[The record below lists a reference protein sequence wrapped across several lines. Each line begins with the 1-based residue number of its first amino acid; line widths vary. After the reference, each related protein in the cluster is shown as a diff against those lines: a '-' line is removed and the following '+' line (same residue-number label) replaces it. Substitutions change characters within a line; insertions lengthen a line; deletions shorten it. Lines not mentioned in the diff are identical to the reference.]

1 MMTIETLLEKRN
13 TEIEWRVGSHVLF
26 WLIFYGAFVY
36 YLVISFNPYQ
46 GTAYVYL
53 SPINMMVSLSVVFY
67 GLVYWVFPKYIS
79 QKRWL
84 LSVLTFLLLAVVF
97 TSLIYA
103 GEMLIF
109 NYCPL
114 CKDAIIISNAEY
126 FEYLEKG
133 YGKVMLSRLLS
144 LGILFQLTIILTIP
158 LTVKVGL
165 GYYQSYVKNLQLA
178 QENVQLELNF
188 LKAQVNP
195 HFLFNTLNNL
205 YGLIIQERTEESAQT
220 VSRLSDF
227 MRYTLHDSSERK
239 VPLEK
244 ELDLIRNYIEL
255 EQLRLNKVR
264 VGLQIEND
272 QSIKQ
277 IPPLLFLPLIENA
290 FKYVVDQG
298 TESFIE
304 IDLVAEKSAI
314 DFRIGNNFDP
324 EQENTQSGGLGL
336 SNLQKRLNLLFP
348 GSHRYETNMT
358 DQLYSAQL
366 KLECS

>member
-84 LSVLTFLLLAVVF
+84 LSVLSFLLLTVVF

-178 QENVQLELNF
+178 QDNVQLELNF

-205 YGLIIQERTEESAQT
+205 YGLIIQQRTEESAQT

-227 MRYTLHDSSERK
+227 MRYTLHDSSERR

-244 ELDLIRNYIEL
+244 ELDLISNYIEL
-255 EQLRLNKVR
+255 EQLRLNEVR
-264 VGLQIEND
+264 VGVNIEND
-272 QSIKQ
+272 ESIES

-290 FKYVVDQG
+290 FKYVEDQG
-298 TESFIE
+298 PDNFIE
-304 IDLVAEKSAI
+304 LDLTAHKGELEC
-314 DFRIGNNFDP
+314 RIRNTFDP
-324 EQENTQSGGLGL
+324 DQKSNDQGGLGL
-336 SNLQKRLNLLFP
+336 TNLKKRLNLLFP
-348 GSHRYETNMT
+348 ESHEYGFEINGQT
-358 DQLYSAQL
+358 YIAHL
-366 KLECS
+366 KLQCS

>member
-79 QKRWL
+79 KKRWL

-165 GYYQSYVKNLQLA
+165 GYYQSYIKNLQLA
-178 QENVQLELNF
+178 QDNVQLELNF

-227 MRYTLHDSSERK
+227 MRYTLHDSSERQ

-244 ELDLIRNYIEL
+244 ELDLISNYIEL
-255 EQLRLNKVR
+255 EQLRLNEVKVR
-264 VGLQIEND
+264 VNIEND
-272 QSIKQ
+272 DSIES

-290 FKYVVDQG
+290 FKYVEDQG
-298 TESFIE
+298 SNNFIE
-304 IDLVAEKSAI
+304 LDLTAHKGQLEC
-314 DFRIGNNFDP
+314 RIRNTFDP
-324 EQENTQSGGLGL
+324 EQKSNEQGGLGL
-336 SNLQKRLNLLFP
+336 TNLEKRLNLLFP
-348 GSHRYETNMT
+348 ESHEYGFEIN
-358 DQLYSAQL
+358 DQTYIAHL
-366 KLECS
+366 KIQCS